1 MKSKFLICSIIF
13 LFGFTSL
20 FAQNSTVVASDE
32 ARNIGDLLEIE
43 MNGGKPFMDV
53 LKEKHFSPG
62 ISDRVLEPH
71 HFSSLFWAA
80 NGTPHRGEVHNRTAY
95 APMDMQYIKIY
106 ALMKEGVFFYDA
118 EAHKL
123 KKVEKSDYRVK
134 MSDNDMVHRAP
145 IVLLYVIDTESTGA
159 VKEENKLNYA
169 YLQAGSIS
177 QNVFLYCSSENLNSN
192 IILDIK
198 KDEFAKN
205 LNIKAAN
212 ILFVQVVGYRD

>member
-20 FAQNSTVVASDE
+20 YAQNSTVVASDE
-32 ARNIGDLLEIE
+32 AHNIGDLLEID

-53 LKEKHFSPG
+53 LKEKNFTPS

-71 HFSSLFWAA
+71 HLCSLFWAA

-95 APMDMQYIKIY
+95 APMDMQFIKIY
-106 ALMKEGVFFYDA
+106 ALMKEGVFIYDP

-123 KKVEKSDYRVK
+123 KKIEKSDYRVK
-134 MSDNDMVHRAP
+134 LSDDNMVHRAP
-145 IVLLYVIDTESTGA
+145 ILLLYVIDSESTGV

-169 YLQAGSIS
+169 FLQAGSIC
-177 QNVFLYCSSENLNSN
+177 QNVFLYCSSENLNTN
-192 IILDIK
+192 VILDIK

-212 ILFVQVVGYRD
+212 ILFIQAVGYRD

>member
-20 FAQNSTVVASDE
+20 YAQNSTVVASDE
-32 ARNIGDLLEIE
+32 ARNIGDLLEID

-53 LKEKHFSPG
+53 LKEKNFTPG
-62 ISDRVLEPH
+62 ISERVLEPH
-71 HFSSLFWAA
+71 HLSSLFWAA

-95 APMDMQYIKIY
+95 APMDMQFIKIY
-106 ALMKEGVFFYDA
+106 ALMKEGVFIYDP

-123 KKVEKSDYRVK
+123 KKIEKSDYRVK
-134 MSDNDMVHRAP
+134 LSDDNMVHRAP
-145 IVLLYVIDTESTGA
+145 VVLLYVIDSESTGV

-169 YLQAGSIS
+169 YLQAGSIC

-192 IILDIK
+192 IVLDIK

-212 ILFVQVVGYRD
+212 ILFVQTVGYRD